1 MTGYLTAGGLTQEE
15 RPVTD
20 RSLAPIG
27 EALASAFAPSS
38 QAAAPSAHA
47 GPDPTAPFPSLASA
61 GQPERRAAAATP
73 SIAAS
78 AASAASVAEAA
89 QAERPDLVTSAR
101 SAYDGVVVTLPDP
114 ATGWHHIMY
123 VSANLASTLGF
134 EPEHLLGR
142 AFVVL
147 FGDDPPRDQLALIDQ
162 RLAEGCQVEASH
174 VLRHRSGSAVAVHAT
189 HTPLPAVHPGG
200 RYRLILFR
208 DLTRRATD
216 EMLAEQEQALASL
229 ARGQDLGSLC
239 HDVACQV
246 EAEMHGLARCW
257 IGVSDGNDR
266 LEPVITAGHD
276 AEVVGHVVR
285 LVMGSGDPTSARCVL
300 VEHLPP
306 ELAEPLRAADV
317 LALWAFPALDRNNQQ
332 RGALVVAHTADEM
345 PTQDEVR
352 LLDQLATT
360 IAEGIERAA
369 IEAGLAQRALH
380 DPLTRLPNRV
390 LIVDRLEQA
399 MARLDRESSSLA
411 VLLVDI
417 DRFRTV
423 NDTWGPEVGDRVL
436 TEVAG
441 RLLAVVR
448 LGDTVGRISSD
459 QFLMICMA
467 ANDFDPSVVARRVIR
482 SLQEPIRLPD
492 GEELRITASVGVVVV
507 EQGGVSP
514 TAIISNAESAL
525 AAATEGGRG
534 RFALYDPG
542 RQRVAKTRHAFE
554 QALAAAITG
563 GELEVHYQPVCE
575 ISTGRMIGA
584 EALVRWNRPGHGLV
598 SPGEFIDVAEETG
611 LIVPIGAWLIDEVAR
626 HVAAWP
632 RMAERA
638 AGRVVPVVG
647 IGADDDDGVVVDL
660 VVGRTDPV
668 LDLVRSAT
676 AAAQETAAAQDTA
689 AQDAAAQDTAAQETV
704 AETEDDAAADAELA
718 VVLGVRFGKG
728 PVGRSGDQAEEPRLD
743 DVPVISINLSA
754 RQLAEEETLVPHVVD
769 ALRRHDLAP
778 ESLGFEVTESMR
790 IDDPQVAACTLRALS
805 GLGCR
810 IAVDDF
816 GIGYATLDYLRHFSM
831 ADIIKIDRSFVAGL
845 GRSKEDTAIVH
856 ASLALAESLK
866 MRVVAEGVET
876 VDQLVQ
882 LDEMGCHY
890 AQGYVLSPPV
900 DLDTA
905 VALWVK
911 RYLANPDVGSDD
923 ENDR

>member
-1 MTGYLTAGGLTQEE
+1 MLGLLGYLTAGGLTQVE

-27 EALASAFAPSS
+27 EALASAFAASS
-38 QAAAPSAHA
+38 SGTAPSALT
-47 GPDPTAPFPSLASA
+47 GPDPTAPFPSMA
-61 GQPERRAAAATP
+61 GAAHPERRAAAATP

-78 AASAASVAEAA
+78 AASAAAEDP
-89 QAERPDLVTSAR
+89 ERLDLVASAR

-123 VSANLASTLGF
+123 VSANLAATLGY

-189 HTPLPAVHPGG
+189 HTPLPAVHPTG

-246 EAEMHGLARCW
+246 EAEMNGTARCW

-276 AEVVGHVVR
+276 PEVVGHVVR

-306 ELAEPLRAADV
+306 ELADPLRAADV
-317 LALWAFPALDRNNQQ
+317 LSLWAFPALDRNNQQ

-492 GEELRITASVGVVVV
+492 GDELRITASVGVVVV
-507 EQGGVSP
+507 EQSGVSP

-638 AGRVVPVVG
+638 AGRVVPVAG
-647 IGADDDDGVVVDL
+647 DDADEGSVAPVVDL
-660 VVGRTDPV
+660 SRGTTDPV
-668 LDLVRSAT
+668 LDLVTSAT
-676 AAAQETAAAQDTA
+676 AAV
-689 AQDAAAQDTAAQETV
+689 QDAAGAARETAEA
-704 AETEDDAAADAELA
+704 EDDADAELA

-728 PVGRSGDQAEEPRLD
+728 RSGRGRNGDPADEPRLD

-790 IDDPQVAACTLRALS
+790 IDDPEVAAGTLRALS

-905 VALWVK
+905 VSLWVK
-911 RYLANPDVGSDD
+911 RYLANPEVGSD
-923 ENDR
+923 NDNDH

>member
-1 MTGYLTAGGLTQEE
+1 M
-15 RPVTD
+15 TD
-20 RSLAPIG
+20 RSLASIG

-38 QAAAPSAHA
+38 LP
-47 GPDPTAPFPSLASA
+47 GPDPTAPFPSLAGT
-61 GQPERRAAAATP
+61 GQPDRRAAAATP
-73 SIAAS
+73 SIAV
-78 AASAASVAEAA
+78 AAVPADDP
-89 QAERPDLVTSAR
+89 ERLDLVASAR

-123 VSANLASTLGF
+123 VSANLAATLGYDA
-134 EPEHLLGR
+134 EHLLGR

-174 VLRHRSGSAVAVHAT
+174 VLRHRTGSAVAVHAT
-189 HTPLPAVHPGG
+189 HTPLPAVHPGS

-246 EAEMHGLARCW
+246 EAELHGLARCW
-257 IGVSDGNDR
+257 IGVSDGNDS

-276 AEVVGHVVR
+276 PEVVGHVVR

-306 ELAEPLRAADV
+306 ELAEPLRATDV
-317 LALWAFPALDRNNQQ
+317 LSLWAFPALDRNNQQ

-417 DRFRTV
+417 DRFRSV

-441 RLLAVVR
+441 RLLVVVR

-492 GEELRITASVGVVVV
+492 GNELRITASVGVVVV

-534 RFALYDPG
+534 RYALYDPG
-542 RQRVAKTRHAFE
+542 RQRVAKGRHAFE

-598 SPGEFIDVAEETG
+598 SPGEFIGVAEETG

-626 HVAAWP
+626 HVAAWS

-638 AGRVVPVVG
+638 AGRVVPAS
-647 IGADDDDGVVVDL
+647 GAEAGDDGAPVVDL
-660 VVGRTDPV
+660 SGGTADPV
-668 LDLVRSAT
+668 LDLVTSAT
-676 AAAQETAAAQDTA
+676 AAVHEL
-689 AQDAAAQDTAAQETV
+689 TV
-704 AETEDDAAADAELA
+704 ADRGRRPADDRDEPDDDADADAELA

-728 PVGRSGDQAEEPRLD
+728 PVGRNGGGDHQPEEPSLD

-754 RQLAEEETLVPHVVD
+754 RQLAEEETLVPHVID

-790 IDDPQVAACTLRALS
+790 IDDPEVAAATLRALS

-866 MRVVAEGVET
+866 MQVVAEGVET

-911 RYLANPDVGSDD
+911 RYLANPDVTADADGA
-923 ENDR
+923 

>member
-1 MTGYLTAGGLTQEE
+1 M
-15 RPVTD
+15 TD
-20 RSLAPIG
+20 RSLASIG
-27 EALASAFAPSS
+27 EALASAFAPT
-38 QAAAPSAHA
+38 AFAGPDGTALT
-47 GPDPTAPFPSLASA
+47 GPDPTAPFPASNGV

-78 AASAASVAEAA
+78 AASAASATAEDP
-89 QAERPDLVTSAR
+89 ERLDLVASAR

-123 VSANLASTLGF
+123 VSANLAATLGHD
-134 EPEHLLGR
+134 PEHLLGR

-174 VLRHRSGSAVAVHAT
+174 VLRHSSGSAVAVHAT
-189 HTPLPAVHPGG
+189 HTPLPAVHPSG

-246 EAEMHGLARCW
+246 EAEMHGMARCW

-276 AEVVGHVVR
+276 PEVVGHVVG

-332 RGALVVAHTADEM
+332 RGAVVVAHAADEM

-360 IAEGIERAA
+360 IAQGIERAA

-380 DPLTRLPNRV
+380 DPLTRLPNRM

-417 DRFRTV
+417 DRFRSV

-467 ANDFDPSVVARRVIR
+467 AHDFDPSVVARRVIR

-575 ISTGRMIGA
+575 VSTGRMIGA

-638 AGRVVPVVG
+638 AGRVVPVA
-647 IGADDDDGVVVDL
+647 GAEDDDEDSGGGASVVDL
-660 VVGRTDPV
+660 SDHVRDPV
-668 LDLVRSAT
+668 LDLVRSAVS
-676 AAAQETAAAQDTA
+676 
-689 AQDAAAQDTAAQETV
+689 DAEASARAVSEA
-704 AETEDDAAADAELA
+704 DDEADAELA

-728 PVGRSGDQAEEPRLD
+728 RGRGRADDPGEEPKLD

-754 RQLAEEETLVPHVVD
+754 RQLAEEETLVPHVID

-790 IDDPQVAACTLRALS
+790 IDDPEVAAATLRALS

-900 DLDTA
+900 DLDT
-905 VALWVK
+905 VVTLWVK
-911 RYLANPDVGSDD
+911 RYLANPDVDGA
-923 ENDR
+923 

>member
-1 MTGYLTAGGLTQEE
+1 MVGPGWGGSVIWFLTAGGLTIEE

-20 RSLAPIG
+20 RSLASIG
-27 EALASAFAPSS
+27 EALTGAFAPSS
-38 QAAAPSAHA
+38 VP
-47 GPDPTAPFPSLASA
+47 GPDPTAPFPAMGSV

-73 SIAAS
+73 SIAVS
-78 AASAASVAEAA
+78 AVPADEP
-89 QAERPDLVTSAR
+89 QRLDLVASAR

-123 VSANLASTLGF
+123 VSANLAATLGYDA
-134 EPEHLLGR
+134 EHLLGR

-189 HTPLPAVHPGG
+189 HTPLPAVHPSG

-246 EAEMHGLARCW
+246 EAELHGLARCW

-276 AEVVGHVVR
+276 PEVVGHVVR

-317 LALWAFPALDRNNQQ
+317 LALWAFPALDRHNQQ

-360 IAEGIERAA
+360 IAQGIERAA

-534 RFALYDPG
+534 RYALYDPG
-542 RQRVAKTRHAFE
+542 RQRVAKSRHAFE

-598 SPGEFIDVAEETG
+598 SPGEFIGVAEETG

-638 AGRVVPVVG
+638 AGRVVPASG
-647 IGADDDDGVVVDL
+647 PEGGSDEALVVDL
-660 VVGRTDPV
+660 SDGVTDPV
-668 LDLVRSAT
+668 LDLVTSAT
-676 AAAQETAAAQDTA
+676 AAVHELAAADHGGPSS
-689 AQDAAAQDTAAQETV
+689 
-704 AETEDDAAADAELA
+704 AEPDDDADAELA

-728 PVGRSGDQAEEPRLD
+728 PAGRSGDGDDRQPEEPRVD

-790 IDDPQVAACTLRALS
+790 IDDPEVAAATLRALS

-866 MRVVAEGVET
+866 MQVVAEGVET

-905 VALWVK
+905 VSLWVK
-911 RYLANPDVGSDD
+911 RYLANPDVADADADADGA
-923 ENDR
+923 

>member
-1 MTGYLTAGGLTQEE
+1 MTGYLTAGGLTIRE

-20 RSLAPIG
+20 RSLASIG
-27 EALASAFAPSS
+27 EALASAFAPSTLS
-38 QAAAPSAHA
+38 GPDPTALT
-47 GPDPTAPFPSLASA
+47 GPDPTAPFPSAGGN

-78 AASAASVAEAA
+78 AASAASATAEDP
-89 QAERPDLVTSAR
+89 ERIDLVASAR

-123 VSANLASTLGF
+123 VSANLAATLGHD
-134 EPEHLLGR
+134 PEHLLGR

-189 HTPLPAVHPGG
+189 HTPLPAVHPSG

-246 EAEMHGLARCW
+246 EAEMQGLARCW

-276 AEVVGHVVR
+276 PEVVGHVVH

-332 RGALVVAHTADEM
+332 RGALVVAHAADEM

-360 IAEGIERAA
+360 IAQGIERAA

-417 DRFRTV
+417 DRFRSV

-575 ISTGRMIGA
+575 ISTGRMVGA

-638 AGRVVPVVG
+638 AGRVVPVA
-647 IGADDDDGVVVDL
+647 GADEDDEGVGATVVDL
-660 VVGRTDPV
+660 SDHAPDPV
-668 LDLVRSAT
+668 LDLVRSAVS
-676 AAAQETAAAQDTA
+676 
-689 AQDAAAQDTAAQETV
+689 DAEASARANSDA
-704 AETEDDAAADAELA
+704 DDEADAELA

-728 PVGRSGDQAEEPRLD
+728 RGRGRADDPGEEPKLD

-790 IDDPQVAACTLRALS
+790 IDDPEVAAATLRALS

-905 VALWVK
+905 VTLWVK
-911 RYLANPDVGSDD
+911 RYLANPDVESGADHASDD
-923 ENDR
+923 DQVGQEGTPESS

>member
-1 MTGYLTAGGLTQEE
+1 VNGFLTAGGLTIEE

-20 RSLAPIG
+20 RSLASIG
-27 EALASAFAPSS
+27 EALASAFASTAPAGADR
-38 QAAAPSAHA
+38 AALT
-47 GPDPTAPFPSLASA
+47 GPDPTAPFPSTS

-78 AASAASVAEAA
+78 AASATAEDP
-89 QAERPDLVTSAR
+89 ERLDLVASAR

-123 VSANLASTLGF
+123 VSANLAATLGY
-134 EPEHLLGR
+134 EAEHLLGR

-189 HTPLPAVHPGG
+189 HTPLPAVSPTS

-246 EAEMHGLARCW
+246 EAEMGGLARCW

-276 AEVVGHVVR
+276 PEVVGHVVR

-306 ELAEPLRAADV
+306 ELAEPLLAADV

-352 LLDQLATT
+352 LLDQLATA

-417 DRFRTV
+417 DRFRSV

-492 GEELRITASVGVVVV
+492 GNELRITASVGVVVV
-507 EQGGVSP
+507 EQSGVSP

-534 RFALYDPG
+534 RYALYDPG
-542 RQRVAKTRHAFE
+542 RQRVAKSRHAFE

-598 SPGEFIDVAEETG
+598 SPAEFIDVAEETG

-638 AGRVVPVVG
+638 AGRVVPAS
-647 IGADDDDGVVVDL
+647 GAETGDDGPGAAVVDL
-660 VVGRTDPV
+660 SRGAADPV
-668 LDLVRSAT
+668 LDLVTSAT
-676 AAAQETAAAQDTA
+676 AAAQEAAA
-689 AQDAAAQDTAAQETV
+689 AAAARAMTPAD
-704 AETEDDAAADAELA
+704 EDDDADAELA

-728 PVGRSGDQAEEPRLD
+728 RGGGRNGGDQADEPRLD
-743 DVPVISINLSA
+743 DVPVMSINLSA

-790 IDDPQVAACTLRALS
+790 IDDPEVAAGTLRALS

-905 VALWVK
+905 VSLWVK
-911 RYLANPDVGSDD
+911 RYLANPDVGSDGA
-923 ENDR
+923 

>member
-1 MTGYLTAGGLTQEE
+1 MTGYLTAGGLTIRE

-27 EALASAFAPSS
+27 EALASAFAPTALTGPDRTSLT
-38 QAAAPSAHA
+38 
-47 GPDPTAPFPSLASA
+47 GPDPTAPFPSLGGVA
-61 GQPERRAAAATP
+61 QPERRAAAATP

-78 AASAASVAEAA
+78 AASAASATAEDP
-89 QAERPDLVTSAR
+89 ERLDLVASAR

-123 VSANLASTLGF
+123 VSANLAATLGHD
-134 EPEHLLGR
+134 PEHLLGR

-147 FGDDPPRDQLALIDQ
+147 FGDDPPRGQLALIDQ

-189 HTPLPAVHPGG
+189 HTPLPAVHPSG

-246 EAEMHGLARCW
+246 EAEMQGLARCW

-276 AEVVGHVVR
+276 PEVVGHVVR

-332 RGALVVAHTADEM
+332 RGALVVAHAADEM

-360 IAEGIERAA
+360 IAQGIERAA

-380 DPLTRLPNRV
+380 DPLTRLPNRM

-417 DRFRTV
+417 DRFRSV

-467 ANDFDPSVVARRVIR
+467 AHDFDPSVVARRVIR

-575 ISTGRMIGA
+575 ISTGRMVGA

-638 AGRVVPVVG
+638 AGRVVPVA
-647 IGADDDDGVVVDL
+647 GADDDDEDSGGGGAAVVDL
-660 VVGRTDPV
+660 SDRAPDPV
-668 LDLVRSAT
+668 LDLVRSAVS
-676 AAAQETAAAQDTA
+676 
-689 AQDAAAQDTAAQETV
+689 DAEASARAGSGEADGDA
-704 AETEDDAAADAELA
+704 DDDADAELA

-728 PVGRSGDQAEEPRLD
+728 RGRGRADDPGEEPKLD

-790 IDDPQVAACTLRALS
+790 IDDPEVAAATLRALS

-905 VALWVK
+905 VTLWVK
-911 RYLANPDVGSDD
+911 RYLANPDVDGA
-923 ENDR
+923 

>member
-1 MTGYLTAGGLTQEE
+1 MTGYLTAGGLSIRE

-20 RSLAPIG
+20 RSLASIG
-27 EALASAFAPSS
+27 EALASAFAPT
-38 QAAAPSAHA
+38 ALTGPDRTTPTA
-47 GPDPTAPFPSLASA
+47 PDPTAPFPSLGGG

-78 AASAASVAEAA
+78 AASAASATAEDP
-89 QAERPDLVTSAR
+89 ERLDLVASAR

-123 VSANLASTLGF
+123 VSANLAATLGHD
-134 EPEHLLGR
+134 PEHLLGR

-189 HTPLPAVHPGG
+189 HTPLPAVHPSG

-246 EAEMHGLARCW
+246 EAEMQGLARCW

-276 AEVVGHVVR
+276 PEVVGQVVR

-306 ELAEPLRAADV
+306 ELAEPLRGADV
-317 LALWAFPALDRNNQQ
+317 VALWAFPALDRNNQQ
-332 RGALVVAHTADEM
+332 RGALVVAHAADEM

-360 IAEGIERAA
+360 IAQGIERAA

-417 DRFRTV
+417 DRFRSV

-467 ANDFDPSVVARRVIR
+467 AHDFDPSVVARRVIR

-575 ISTGRMIGA
+575 ISTGRMVGA

-638 AGRVVPVVG
+638 AGRVVPVA
-647 IGADDDDGVVVDL
+647 GADEDEDDSGVGAEVVDL
-660 VVGRTDPV
+660 SDHAPDPV
-668 LDLVRSAT
+668 LDLVRSAVS
-676 AAAQETAAAQDTA
+676 
-689 AQDAAAQDTAAQETV
+689 DAEASARAGGDV
-704 AETEDDAAADAELA
+704 DGDADADADAELA

-728 PVGRSGDQAEEPRLD
+728 RGRGRADDPGEEPKLD

-790 IDDPQVAACTLRALS
+790 IDDPEVAAATLRSLS

-905 VALWVK
+905 VTLWVK
-911 RYLANPDVGSDD
+911 RYLANPDVDGA
-923 ENDR
+923 